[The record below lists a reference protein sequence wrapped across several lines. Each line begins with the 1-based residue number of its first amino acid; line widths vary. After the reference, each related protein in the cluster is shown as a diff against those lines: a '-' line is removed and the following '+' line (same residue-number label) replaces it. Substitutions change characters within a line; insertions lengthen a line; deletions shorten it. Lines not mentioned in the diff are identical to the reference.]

1 MKNILVIIFLLVGF
15 IGFGQDKPENIKTK
29 IFTVNSDTIQI
40 DTISINSNYF
50 KVYNLEDQE
59 IDKEFYE
66 VDFAKSLLFIDRNK
80 INNQKEIKVEYQ
92 PLPEFLTKSY
102 TAFDRNLIVPKVS
115 DNALMYSSADK
126 SRNKYLKPFDG
137 LYTRGSLSRGVT
149 VGNNQDAV
157 VNSNFNLQIEG
168 KLSSKVG
175 IRASITDN
183 EVPLQSGGYTQRLDE
198 FDKVFIELFSKDWSL
213 KAGDID
219 LINMESYFMKF
230 QKKIS
235 GVSVSAKINHNN
247 GETNIFGSGAMV
259 RGRFNSYN
267 FHGIDGNQGPY
278 KILGPN
284 NELFIIVV
292 SGSERVY
299 ANGVLLKRGENFDY
313 TIDYNTGEILFSTI
327 YSVTSNMRFVIEYQ
341 IAENNYTRFLTFDSA
356 DFKAKKF
363 DVGVKYYNESD
374 SKNRPLQQDLTDEQK
389 QILADA
395 GDNKLKMVSPSVIPE
410 SYSENKILYKKEI
423 INNEEIFVYSNNE
436 EDELYQVSFSYLG
449 NNRGD
454 YFIATSLAAG
464 RVYEYIPEKDGV
476 KQGNYAPIILLVAP
490 EKKQIF
496 TVDANFN
503 PGERTNISSEFALS
517 NYDQNLY
524 SDLDDDNNNGFASR
538 INWQQIILDK
548 KWKLSSDIDFEYIDK
563 NFETVERFRNV
574 EFSRDWNIDRIFSF
588 DKREQLFFAGSL
600 KYKKDSTV
608 IIDYSYENLQLGE
621 QYSGNRNSLKAIMNI
636 KNNSLYADGSIMTN
650 KELLSENIFYRW
662 YSTFVHQFSKSW
674 IGAKVDYENNERRD
688 PITQNLSN
696 LSYRFSE
703 FEGFYGIGDST
714 NVFIE
719 FGYNYRK
726 SDSLQTSELQ
736 TVNKVNTFFLKS
748 KLIHNNN
755 TDLSL
760 FVNYRN
766 INNLNSENESVL
778 NSRIAYR
785 QNIFNNFL
793 NLQTLYQV
801 QSGTLPQQEFVYVEV
816 EPGKGF
822 YEWIDF
828 NENGIQ
834 ELDEFVIAQFQDQ
847 AKFVRVLLPTVRFI
861 KTNQNKFSQSVNL
874 NAIQWKNKNGIKKV
888 ISHFSD
894 QAYLLI
900 NSKTK
905 RENGKFNLIPIVKD
919 DDNLLDLD
927 LVYKNSLFFNRGIQK
942 YSAIYSYINSRKKSI
957 FVFGDQDVQLKTHQ
971 FQFLH
976 KIGNFWLIDVNSGL
990 SESRSKSISYSNRN
1004 YNLNIIN
1011 LHPKISYLYS
1021 NNSRLEVFYNFK
1033 NKENEMKDFETLK
1046 MHVFGAN
1053 YQYANKG
1060 KFSINANVNLY
1071 FNEFTGNTNS
1081 PVAFQ
1086 MLEGLQPGTNFTW
1099 LLFLQKRLT
1108 SFLDLN
1114 INYSG
1119 RKSETTKTIHT
1130 GSIQLRATF

>member
-1 MKNILVIIFLLVGF
+1 MKKFLVFIGILFCF
-15 IGFGQDKPENIKTK
+15 FGFGQDKPANIKTK
-29 IFTVNSDTIQI
+29 VFTVISDTIQI
-40 DTISINSNYF
+40 DTISINPNYF
-50 KVYNLEDQE
+50 KVYNIDNEE
-59 IDKEFYE
+59 IDHDFYK
-66 VDFAKSLLFIDRNK
+66 VDFAKSLIFFESYKDKSL
-80 INNQKEIKVEYQ
+80 KEIKVEYQ
-92 PLPEFLTKSY
+92 PLPEFLTKNYS
-102 TAFDRNLIVPKVS
+102 AFDRNLIVPKVTN
-115 DNALMYSSADK
+115 NAILYSSQDK

-168 KLSSKVG
+168 KLSSRVG

-198 FDKVFIELFSKDWSL
+198 FDRVFIELFSKDWSI

-219 LINMESYFMKF
+219 LINTESYFMKF

-235 GVSVSAKINHNN
+235 GISLSAKINHENA
-247 GETNIFGSGAMV
+247 ETNIFGSAALV
-259 RGRFNSYN
+259 RGQFNSYN
-267 FHGIDGNQGPY
+267 FNGVDGNQGPY

-284 NELFIIVV
+284 NELFVIVV
-292 SGSERVY
+292 SGSERVF

-313 TIDYNTGEILFSTI
+313 IIDYNTGEIIFSTI
-327 YSVTSNMRFVIEYQ
+327 YSVTSNMRFVVEYQ

-356 DFKAKKF
+356 EFKSKKF

-374 SKNRPLQQDLTDEQK
+374 SKNRPLQQDLTDGQK
-389 QILADA
+389 EILAEA
-395 GDNKLKMVSPSVIPE
+395 GDNKLKMISPSAIPE
-410 SYSENKILYKKEI
+410 NYSDNKILYKKDTI
-423 INNEEIFVYSNNE
+423 DNKEIFVYSNNE
-436 EDELYQVSFSYLG
+436 DDELYQVSFSYLG
-449 NNRGD
+449 SNGGD

-464 RVYEYIPEKDGV
+464 RVYEYIPEKNGV
-476 KQGNYAPIILLVAP
+476 KQGDYAPIILLVAP
-490 EKKQIF
+490 EKKQII
-496 TVDANFN
+496 TVNANYN
-503 PGERTNISSEFALS
+503 PGEKTTLRSELAFS

-524 SDLDDDNNNGFASR
+524 SDLDDDNNNGFASK
-538 INWQQIILDK
+538 INWQQTILDK

-574 EFSRDWNIDRIFSF
+574 EFSRDWNINKVFSF
-588 DKREQLFFAGSL
+588 DRQEQLFFAGSL
-600 KYKKDSTV
+600 NYKKDSTLV
-608 IIDYSYENLQLGE
+608 LDYSYENLQLGD
-621 QYSGNRNSLKAIMNI
+621 QYSGNRNSIKAIMSV
-636 KNNSLYADGSIMTN
+636 NNNRLYADGSIMQN
-650 KELLSENIFYRW
+650 KELLGENIFYRW

-674 IGAKVDYENNERRD
+674 IGAKVDYENNQRRD
-688 PITQNLSN
+688 ILTQNLTS
-696 LSYRFSE
+696 LSYSFSE
-703 FEGFYGIGDST
+703 LEGFYGIGDST
-714 NVFIE
+714 KVFVE
-719 FGYNYRK
+719 FGYNYR
-726 SDSLQTSELQ
+726 STDSLQNLDLQ
-736 TVNKVNTFFLKS
+736 TVNKVNTYFLKS
-748 KLIHNNN
+748 KLIQNKN

-760 FVNYRN
+760 FINYRN
-766 INNLNSENESVL
+766 IKNLNSENENVL

-801 QSGTLPQQEFVYVEV
+801 QSGNLPLQEFVYVEV

-847 AKFVRVLLPTVRFI
+847 AKFVRVSLPTLRLI
-861 KTNQNKFSQSVNL
+861 KTNQNKFSQSVNI
-874 NAIQWKNKNGIKKV
+874 NAIQWRNKEGIKKV

-894 QAYLLI
+894 QAYFLI

-905 RENGKFNLIPIVKD
+905 REDGSINLNPFNPND
-919 DDNLLDLD
+919 ENLLDLD

-942 YSAIYSYINSRKKSI
+942 YSTVYSFIDSHKKSI

-976 KIGNFWLIDVNSGL
+976 KIGKFWLIDANGGL
-990 SESRSKSISYSNRN
+990 SENISKSISYSNRN
-1004 YNLNIIN
+1004 YKLNTVN
-1011 LHPKISYLYS
+1011 FHPKISYLYS

-1033 NKENEMKDFETLK
+1033 NKNNKIEKFEKLH
-1046 MHVFGAN
+1046 MHVFGVN
-1053 YQYANKG
+1053 YQYANKD
-1060 KFSINANVNLY
+1060 KFSVNANVNLY
-1071 FNEFTGNTNS
+1071 FNEFEGNTNS

-1099 LLFLQKRLT
+1099 LIYLQKRLT

-1119 RKSETTKTIHT
+1119 RKAESTKTIHT
-1130 GSIQLRATF
+1130 GNIQLRATF

>member
-1 MKNILVIIFLLVGF
+1 MKKIIVIIYILIGYL
-15 IGFGQDKPENIKTK
+15 GFGQDKPENVKTK
-29 IFTVNSDTIQI
+29 IFTIISDTIQI
-40 DTISINSNYF
+40 DSLSINPNYF
-50 KVYNLEDQE
+50 KVYNKENNE
-59 IDKEFYE
+59 IDEDSYE
-66 VDFAKSLLFIDRNK
+66 VDYTRSLLIIESNRLRAL
-80 INNQKEIKVEYQ
+80 KEIKIEYQ
-92 PLPEFLTKSY
+92 PLPEFLTKNYS
-102 TAFDRNLIVPKVS
+102 AFDKNLIVPKVT
-115 DNALMYSSADK
+115 DNAILYTSTDK

-198 FDKVFIELFSKDWSL
+198 FDRVFIELFSKDWSI

-219 LINMESYFMKF
+219 LINTESYFMKF

-235 GVSVSAKINHNN
+235 GISVSAKLNHKNAQ
-247 GETNIFGSGAMV
+247 TNIFGSGAPV

-267 FHGIDGNQGPY
+267 FNGVDGNQGPY

-284 NELFIIVV
+284 NELFVILV

-313 TIDYNTGEILFSTI
+313 IIDYNTGEITFTTI
-327 YSVTSNMRFVIEYQ
+327 YSVTSNMRFVVEYQ

-356 DFKAKKF
+356 EFKSKKF
-363 DVGVKYYNESD
+363 DVGVKYYNETD
-374 SKNRPLQQDLTDEQK
+374 SKNRPLQQDLTDDQK

-395 GDNKLKMVSPSVIPE
+395 GDDKLKMISPSVIPE
-410 SYSENKILYKKEI
+410 NYSENKILYKKDTV
-423 INNEEIFVYSNNE
+423 NNKEIFVYSNDE
-436 EDELYQVSFSYLG
+436 ADELYQVSFSYLG
-449 NNRGD
+449 DNGGD
-454 YFIATSLAAG
+454 YFIGTSLAAG
-464 RVYEYIPEKDGV
+464 RVYEYIPQNNGV

-490 EKKQIF
+490 EKKQII
-496 TVDANFN
+496 TVNANYN
-503 PGERTNISSEFALS
+503 PGEKTNLRSELAFS

-524 SDLDDDNNNGFASR
+524 SDLDDDNNNGFASKL
-538 INWQQIILDK
+538 NWQQTIFNK

-563 NFETVERFRNV
+563 NFVSVERFRNV
-574 EFSRDWNIDRIFSF
+574 EFSRDWNIDRIF
-588 DKREQLFFAGSL
+588 DINRQEQMFFAGAL
-600 KYKKDSTV
+600 NYKKDSTV
-608 IIDYSYENLQLGE
+608 LIDYSYENLQLGN
-621 QYSGNRNSLKAIMNI
+621 QYSGNRNSIRAVMSLK
-636 KNNSLYADGSIMTN
+636 KDRLYVDGSVMQN
-650 KELLSENIFYRW
+650 EELLDENIFYRW

-674 IGAKVDYENNERRD
+674 IGGKVDYENNQRRD
-688 PITQNLSN
+688 NLTQNLTK
-696 LSYRFSE
+696 LSYSFSE
-703 FEGFYGIGDST
+703 IEAFYGIGDST
-714 NVFIE
+714 KVFVE
-719 FGYNYRK
+719 FGYNYR
-726 SDSLQTSELQ
+726 STDSLQILDLE
-736 TVNKVNTFFLKS
+736 TVNKVNTYFLKS
-748 KLIHNNN
+748 KLIQNKN

-766 INNLNSENESVL
+766 VNNLNSENENVL

-801 QSGTLPQQEFVYVEV
+801 QSGNLPQQEFVYVEV

-828 NENGIQ
+828 NENGVQ

-847 AKFVRVLLPTVRFI
+847 AKFVRVLLPTISFI
-861 KTNQNKFSQSVNL
+861 KTNQNKFSLSVNI
-874 NAIQWKNKNGIKKV
+874 NAIQWKNKDGIKKA

-894 QAYLLI
+894 QAYFLI
-900 NSKTK
+900 DSKTK
-905 RENGKFNLIPIVKD
+905 RENGEINLNPFTSTD
-919 DDNLLDLD
+919 ENLLDLD
-927 LVYKNSLFFNRGIQK
+927 LVYKNSLFFNRGLQK
-942 YSAIYSYINSRKKSI
+942 YSTAYTYINSHKKSI

-976 KIGNFWLIDVNSGL
+976 KIGKFWLIDANGGL
-990 SESRSKSISYSNRN
+990 SENISKSISYSNRN
-1004 YNLNIIN
+1004 YKLNTIN
-1011 LHPKISYLYS
+1011 FHPKISYLYS
-1021 NNSRLEVFYNFK
+1021 NNSRLEIFYNYK
-1033 NKENEMKDFETLK
+1033 NKKNEMEDFETLL
-1046 MHVFGAN
+1046 MHVLGVN
-1053 YQYANKG
+1053 YQYANKR

-1071 FNEFTGNTNS
+1071 FNEFEGNTNS

-1099 LLFLQKRLT
+1099 LLYLQKRLT

-1114 INYSG
+1114 INYLG
-1119 RKSETTKTIHT
+1119 RKSENTKTIHT